1 MRGNKKS
8 DKKMMISERQIAQLI
23 DIAYKF
29 SIILHSQ
36 DNHTTANKLEDFL
49 ETIANQQSEEL
60 KEIK

>member
-1 MRGNKKS
+1 
-8 DKKMMISERQIAQLI
+8 MMISERQIAQLI